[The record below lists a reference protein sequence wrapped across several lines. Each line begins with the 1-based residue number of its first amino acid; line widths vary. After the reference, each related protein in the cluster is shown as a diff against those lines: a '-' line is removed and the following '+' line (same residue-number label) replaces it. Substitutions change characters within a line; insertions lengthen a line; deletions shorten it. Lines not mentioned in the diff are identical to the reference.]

1 MDFEKK
7 LIEIKNIKNNKIN
20 INIKPIIDN
29 YFNIYNEELK
39 DFTYVD
45 NSDIF
50 FIKKKMYVRY
60 ISFNNKINYGGFFVK
75 AEKTSKDVIIYL
87 INKDKKIWSINFN
100 NNFIFIN
107 DILSLR
113 KIFENFLEISK

>member
-39 DFTYVD
+39 DFTYID

-50 FIKKKMYVRY
+50 FIKKKIYVRY